1 MAYTLTQKPSGS
13 ARFEA
18 PYVYNMAYTRLPYV
32 VSGSTNSSQ
41 PQFRYV
47 MDVYL
52 SGSGELVNRATQP
65 VNPAGVAVFD
75 PSRTFQS
82 NIDYKNDWYTTGEE
96 KYVTGTFRFNLE
108 FGEQYGTSPSSSV
121 TTTTGIVTSSII
133 TLPGTVDP
141 NNGVSYNFDW
151 QLYNSTGSSLVYSYI
166 PKEWMT
172 NFPYYQTNNPPV
184 VIPAYSDNMSLPY
197 QWNWTSKNSY
207 MTVYTQNGGDPT
219 IRYYDKDDTYLGKD
233 DFTTDGTDIWVL
245 GIGPKNLDDWQ
256 ETRQPHLP
264 LTWNSVKDSVAYIS
278 IVASSN
284 PPYTVGIY
292 RPSGSAHPNQPPSN
306 CDTVLTLASG
316 STNVTVDNGV
326 NFAFINNLG
335 LYDYYYT
342 TNPVRKITDLE
353 RESVDLP
360 QLDYSNASAPYDVNE
375 RGQKDYYTDRKDR
388 FIVTTDYI
396 TKEVANWLEELFE
409 SPRVFVQETGQTYV
423 GDSYVFVSNNTPDV
437 YTGFVP
443 VTVTNKVIQTNNS
456 TSRNKLFQYT
466 IEFEFSNRRA
476 AWIAGPLGQY
486 ANVKGKTY

>member
-1 MAYTLTQKPSGS
+1 MALTVTNAPSGS
-13 ARFEA
+13 
-18 PYVYNMAYTRLPYV
+18 NMAYTRLPYV
-32 VSGSTNSSQ
+32 ISGSTNAPSTS
-41 PQFRYV
+41 PQYRYI
-47 MDVYL
+47 MDVYN
-52 SGSGELVNRATQP
+52 SGSSDLITRVTQP

-75 PSRTFQS
+75 PSRIIQDS
-82 NIDYKNDWYTTGEE
+82 IEYENNWYTSGSAE
-96 KYVTGTFRFNLE
+96 YAGVNGTLPSNYKFELQ
-108 FGEQYGTSPSSSV
+108 FGEQYGTSPSSSIS
-121 TTTTGIVTSSII
+121 TFPGIVSYFILA
-133 TLPGTVDP
+133 LPGTVDP
-141 NNGVSYNFDW
+141 NNGSSYNLDES
-151 QLYNSTGSSLVYSYI
+151 LYLTGSIGVSGSYL
-166 PKEWMT
+166 PKIYLT
-172 NFPYYQTNNPPV
+172 NFPDVTSNLSQPDKYL
-184 VIPAYSDNMSLPY
+184 M
-197 QWNWTSKNSY
+197 NWTSPNSY
-207 MTVYTQNGGDPT
+207 MTLTTWRYDSLTL
-219 IRYYDKDDTYLGKD
+219 RYYDKNDVQLGSDIIKPNTTY
-233 DFTTDGTDIWVL
+233 
-245 GIGPKNLDDWQ
+245 GILNTIGVGPQNLI
-256 ETRQPHLP
+256 
-264 LTWNSVKDSVAYIS
+264 DSNIPNYDPVNTAYMS
-278 IVASSN
+278 LQGHN
-284 PPYTVGIY
+284 TPYYNIGIY

-335 LYDYYYT
+335 VYDYYYT

-375 RGQKDYYTDRKDR
+375 RGQKNYYTDRKDR

-486 ANVKGKTY
+486 ANVKEQPY